1 MKKRPTSGEWPSSLW
16 TRLLDLARQN
26 LDTIG
31 VTDWA
36 FGGGSAMAFRLGHR
50 ISYDADIFLH
60 DPQFLS
66 YLSPNTNDMIAAL
79 AASYQQSAHSLKIV
93 TKHGDIDFIVGNDL
107 TEAPIAIERISGRE
121 VRCHTN
127 AEILAKKIE
136 FRGPSFTMRDMFDLA
151 VLIDQDP
158 EAVERALMTCTA
170 ANIEIAMQRIAER
183 LPTLA
188 AELPGF
194 VNPTPAGRR
203 YVDAAPALLRRRFK
217 L

>member
-1 MKKRPTSGEWPSSLW
+1 MKKRPISGEWPSSLW
-16 TRLLDLARQN
+16 TRLLELARQT

-60 DPQFLS
+60 DPQSLA

-79 AASYQQSAHSLKIV
+79 ADSYQQSAHSLKIV
-93 TKHGDIDFIVGNDL
+93 TKRGDIDFIVGNDL
-107 TEAPIAIERISGRE
+107 TEASTAIERIEGRE
-121 VRCHTN
+121 TRCHTN

-151 VLIDQDP
+151 VLIDRDP
-158 EAVERALMTCTA
+158 DSVDKALAACTTG
-170 ANIEIAMQRIAER
+170 NIEIATRRIAGR

-194 VNPTPAGRR
+194 VNPTASGAR
-203 YVDAAPALLRRRFK
+203 YIDAAPALLRERFK